1 MDRFE
6 NAELVCRDPPGA
18 ARDIT
23 MAVMMT
29 TRRIPLQLLA
39 ALVLGGSMV
48 AAQAPQSL
56 PYAAVHNPEFIPAS
70 AATFMN
76 ADDRLIGVMSGTVAK
91 AFPAGILAQHGLVQD
106 ESPDGPI
113 AVTW

>member
-1 MDRFE
+1 MTQQ
-6 NAELVCRDPPGA
+6 
-18 ARDIT
+18 ARQ
-23 MAVMMT
+23 V
-29 TRRIPLQLLA
+29 RRQLFA

-48 AAQAPQSL
+48 AAQTPQSL

-76 ADDRLIGVMSGTVAK
+76 ADDRLIGVMSGPVAK

-106 ESPDGPI
+106 ASPDGPI